1 MNHSKHPIIL
11 ILLVLII
18 FSSSTTFAQD
28 TSNQSFVQ
36 YKMNYLPVDPP
47 EPFYV
52 DTQNMYITDKVV
64 DSYLQYKLDDSQEN
78 DRFEIIVQFK
88 GSVFPNDIQI
98 LENLGFEIIRE
109 YNVVPGLHCM
119 GTKSATQAL
128 AKNERVFWI
137 EYNEQLEYYMQGTT
151 TVINATKTWNSD
163 ILNSDGQN
171 LGKIDGTGI
180 TVVVLDSGID
190 AGHPDL
196 DYRTKTIM
204 NLKSD
209 TGNPPWVEME
219 NSDTSSGH
227 GTHCAGTVAGNGDA
241 SGGAR
246 RGVAPGANLIG
257 LSVGELFFITG
268 AIGGL
273 EWVYEHSMRGD
284 NPYNIR
290 VVSNSWGAGGG
301 EYNPQD
307 SISQASERLT
317 YENNVIVVFAA
328 GNSGGDGTDIQS
340 SNYGNTPANLC
351 VAALEHNG
359 EGVAEFSSRVIF

>member
-171 LGKIDGTGI
+171 FGRIDGMGI
-180 TVVVLDSGID
+180 TVVVLD
-190 AGHPDL
+190 L
-196 DYRTKTIM
+196 
-204 NLKSD
+204 
-209 TGNPPWVEME
+209 E
-219 NSDTSSGH
+219 SSGLSSS
-227 GTHCAGTVAGNGDA
+227 TGD
-241 SGGAR
+241 
-246 RGVAPGANLIG
+246 V
-257 LSVGELFFITG
+257 
-268 AIGGL
+268 
-273 EWVYEHSMRGD
+273 WVF
-284 NPYNIR
+284 NIR
-290 VVSNSWGAGGG
+290 GYGFVFPVINFIKENQYYEARIPYTASAVLILDQTGT
-301 EYNPQD
+301 YNT
-307 SISQASERLT
+307 SIDF
-317 YENNVIVVFAA
+317 ENLHAIF
-328 GNSGGDGTDIQS
+328 GQW
-340 SNYGNTPANLC
+340 
-351 VAALEHNG
+351 
-359 EGVAEFSSRVIF
+359 EFSEPSNGYSNGTITMDRYFFDLANVQPLMVPPTIKEEKEEVFWPWLLLAVLILLLLALYLIMRRRKRQKNED